1 MVTIP
6 RTDDAPA
13 ADFPALLEAAAPGAS
28 AADEVEDPTIEY
40 PSWDGE
46 PVAETEK
53 QYLPMTHTVAAL
65 RYRYRHRDDV
75 YVIGDML
82 VYYRMNCNDIRV
94 APDVFVVF
102 GAIGNHPRDSW
113 LVWREGKAPDFVLEI
128 ASQGT
133 WRRDL
138 NEKRVLYALLG
149 VKEYWCFDPTGACY
163 TPALI
168 AEVLNPE
175 TRRYEPLP
183 VVSDPSGELRCFSP
197 LLGVEFR
204 VEAGLQLRI
213 YDPET
218 GERLRT
224 LEESEELLRAETE
237 ARREAEGTIILAN
250 AARADAEAAA
260 IQADAARADA
270 EAQIQAL
277 QEEIRRLWEQE

>member
-1 MVTIP
+1 MVTKP
-6 RTDDAPA
+6 RTADTPA
-13 ADFPALLEAAAPGAS
+13 ADFPALLAAAAPGAS

-82 VYYRMNCNDIRV
+82 VYYRMNRNDIRV

-102 GAIGNHPRDSW
+102 GAIGRHPRDSW

-133 WRRDL
+133 WHRDL
-138 NEKRVLYALLG
+138 NEKRLLYALLG
-149 VKEYWCFDPTGACY
+149 VKEYWCFDPTGRCF

-183 VVSDPSGELRCFSP
+183 VAADASGELRCLSP
-197 LLGVEFR
+197 LLGLEFR
-204 VEAGLQLRI
+204 VEEELQLRI

-224 LEESEELLRAETE
+224 LEESEDLLRAETE

-277 QEEIRRLWEQE
+277 QEEIRRLREQG